1 MTNDNKPLLS
11 VESSELFQI
20 DTTSGSIL
28 HNFARSKLYK
38 QDSGLNFLRTIIFAI
53 CLTYLP
59 MLIFSLIGKR
69 NLWEIVEKSDLPF
82 LRDLNTAFMFVFSFP
97 VLLIFILKDDMI
109 LAQAFKELQNDKII
123 TILSKNKERLKEWRG
138 IFKNYNIVAQLLGL
152 FIGVLIAITNY
163 RAYTKPDVNFWIT
176 YKGDFLFSGWCF
188 IFSIFI
194 FYSCITI
201 YVIRNIAF
209 SVFFIRLVKYSELSM
224 LPGHPDKC
232 GGLRPIGLIGLRNQ
246 YLLSVLGI
254 NLVIFG
260 YINLSYLLKT
270 PSIVLLMALAGF
282 SYLVLG
288 PIVFMAPL
296 LPFQDKMNKAKSELL
311 REVSQRLR
319 VELSRIRTQIKNGS
333 ITKKDEDLIDRLR
346 KIGSIIDELP
356 VWPFDFN
363 TRVKFLSAYIIPIFG
378 ALTSLSPSIRGFISS
393 LSVNF

>member
-1 MTNDNKPLLS
+1 MTNDNKPLLP
-11 VESSELFQI
+11 VEPSELFQI
-20 DTTSGSIL
+20 DTTLGSIL
-28 HNFARSKLYK
+28 HNFARSKLHK
-38 QDSGLNFLRTIIFAI
+38 KDSGLRFLRTIIFSI

-59 MLIFSLIGKR
+59 MLIFSIIGKR
-69 NLWEIVEKSDLPF
+69 NPWEIVGKYDLPF
-82 LRDLNTAFMFVFSFP
+82 LRDLNTAFMFIITFP
-97 VLLIFILKDDMI
+97 VLIIFILKDDMI
-109 LAQAFKELQNDKII
+109 LAQALKELQSDKII
-123 TILSKNKERLKEWRG
+123 AISSKNIERIKEWKG
-138 IFKNYNIVAQLLGL
+138 IFRNYNIVAQLLGL
-152 FIGVLIAITNY
+152 FVGVLIATINY
-163 RAYTKPDVNFWIT
+163 YAYTKPDINFWIT
-176 YKGDFLFSGWCF
+176 YKGDFLLSGWCF

-201 YVIRNIAF
+201 YVIRSIAF

-254 NLVIFG
+254 NLVVFW
-260 YINLSYLLKT
+260 YINLSYFQDAS
-270 PSIVLLMALAGF
+270 SIVLLMALAGF

-296 LPFQDKMNKAKSELL
+296 LPFQGKMNTAKSELL

-319 VELSRIRTQIKNGS
+319 VELSRIRTLIKNGS
-333 ITKKDEDLIDRLR
+333 ITRKDEDLIDRLR

-363 TRVKFLSAYIIPIFG
+363 TRMKFFSAYAIPIFG
-378 ALTSLSPSIRGFISS
+378 ALTSLSPSIREFISS
-393 LSVNF
+393 LSKNL